1 LDFRFWIGE
10 KSMNKISWM
19 RWLDSLSGNRKS
31 KTCPFD
37 KLRAG
42 SELCRRIQNRKW
54 LRLVAIVL
62 ALALSGAAVE
72 AQQPKKTPLLGLL
85 ATGSPGSYA
94 REIDSFRQGLRELGY
109 VEGKNISIEYRY
121 AEGMVDALPG
131 LAQELVRLKVD
142 IIVTSS
148 GAAIRATKNAT
159 KTIPIVFA
167 TAADPVGAGIVAS
180 LAKPGGNVTGMVLLA
195 PELNGKRLELL
206 KEAFPKVT
214 RVAFLW
220 SVIGSSGSRFKE
232 AEAVAK
238 ALGLRLHSMV
248 FKGADDL
255 ASAFDIAKKAGAQAF
270 TTTPVPGLVT
280 YRARIID
287 LAAQKRLPAIY
298 ESSGWVEAGGLMSYG
313 PDSLGQWHRAAT
325 YVDKILKGRTPADLP
340 VEQPMRFEF
349 VINLK
354 AAKQIGVTIPPNVL
368 VRADRVI
375 R

>member
-1 LDFRFWIGE
+1 
-10 KSMNKISWM
+10 MN
-19 RWLDSLSGNRKS
+19 RLLST
-31 KTCPFD
+31 KTQRVFYHHP
-37 KLRAG
+37 
-42 SELCRRIQNRKW
+42 KW
-54 LRLVAIVL
+54 LGLVAIVV
-62 ALALSGAAVE
+62 AFAMCGAAVE
-72 AQQPKKTPLLGLL
+72 AQQPKKVPMIGLFV
-85 ATGSPGSYA
+85 TGSPASFA
-94 REIDSFRQGLRELGY
+94 RDMDSFRQGLRELGY

-121 AEGMVDALPG
+121 ADGMLDALPG

-142 IIVTSS
+142 VIVTSS
-148 GAAIRATKNAT
+148 GPAIQAAKNAT
-159 KTIPIVFA
+159 QTIPIVFA
-167 TAADPVGAGIVAS
+167 TAADPVGGGLVAS
-180 LAKPGGNVTGMVLLA
+180 LARPGGNVTGMVLLA

-220 SVIGSSGSRFKE
+220 SGVSGSGRRFKE
-232 AEAVAK
+232 AETVAK
-238 ALGLRLHSMV
+238 ALGLRLHSMRV
-248 FKGADDL
+248 KGADDL
-255 ASAFDIAKKAGAQAF
+255 ASAFDAAKSASAQAF
-270 TTTPVPGLVT
+270 TATPVPGFGT

-287 LAAQKRLPAIY
+287 LVTQKRLPAIY
-298 ESSGWVEAGGLMSYG
+298 FSSEWVEAGGLMSYA
-313 PDSLGQWHRAAT
+313 PNSLDHWRRSAI